1 MAPTPDSSPRFAPE
15 TPPARFLEHL
25 RVLRNASPHTLRA
38 TEGDLRDFAAFL
50 SERAPACPVHAVDLL
65 HVRAYVADLAQRV
78 GARTIARRLST
89 LRGFYRWLVLEGTRS
104 DTPMHGILNPR
115 QGRPLPESIPIDT
128 MVALL
133 DGPPRVDR
141 PAALRDRAILH
152 LLYAAGLRVSELV
165 GLDLVGLDLSG
176 AVVRVLGKGRKTRL
190 VPIHARAVDALRA
203 WLGVRRLWL
212 AKSKAPRDGD
222 ADAVFLNQRGGRL
235 TDRSVRRVL
244 EQEVLR
250 TAAGLHIHP
259 HRVRHAFATHLL
271 DGGVDIRH
279 IQELLGHASLSTT
292 QIYTHV
298 GVDRL
303 ARVYDAAHPR
313 ASLTPDDRAQRPVQP
328 ARPPNGDEH
337 E

>member
-1 MAPTPDSSPRFAPE
+1 MPPTLDPSPASDRY
-15 TPPARFLEHL
+15 LEHL

-38 TEGDLRDFAAFL
+38 TEGDLRDFTMFL
-50 SERAPACPVHAVDLL
+50 EERTPACPLTAVDPL

-89 LRGFYRWLVLEGTRS
+89 LRGFYRWLVLQGIRD

-115 QGRPLPESIPIDT
+115 QGRPLPESIPVDT

-133 DGPPRVDR
+133 DGPATSKATGAP
-141 PAALRDRAILH
+141 ALRDRAILH

-165 GLDLVGLDLSG
+165 GLDRPGLDLSG
-176 AVVRVLGKGRKTRL
+176 GAVRVTGKGRKTRI
-190 VPIHARAVDALRA
+190 VPIHERAVDALRA
-203 WLGVRRLWL
+203 WLDARPLLL
-212 AKSKAPRDGD
+212 AKNKTPREGD
-222 ADAVFLNQRGGRL
+222 AEAVFLNQRGGRL
-235 TDRSVRRVL
+235 TDRSVRRIL
-244 EQEVLR
+244 EREVLR

-313 ASLTPDDRAQRPVQP
+313 ANLPPDDRASGA
-328 ARPPNGDEH
+328 ARPALPRHGDDH